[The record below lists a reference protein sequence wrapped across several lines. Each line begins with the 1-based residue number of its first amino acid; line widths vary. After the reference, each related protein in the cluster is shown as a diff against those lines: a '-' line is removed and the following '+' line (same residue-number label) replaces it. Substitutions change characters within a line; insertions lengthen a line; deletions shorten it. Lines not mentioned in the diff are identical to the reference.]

1 MQDRLKEWVGGIRQ
15 SAHAI
20 QTASS
25 EVASG
30 NLDLSSR
37 TVKAAVSLQDTAQF
51 MGRLTSIVLQTAQT
65 TRRADQLAASAAQVA
80 ARGGSVVVEVVKP
93 WARSSVLY
101 SG

>member
-1 MQDRLKEWVGGIRQ
+1 
-15 SAHAI
+15 
-20 QTASS
+20 
-25 EVASG
+25 
-30 NLDLSSR
+30 
-37 TVKAAVSLQDTAQF
+37 

-65 TRRADQLAASAAQVA
+65 AQTARRADQLAAQVA

>member
-1 MQDRLKEWVGGIRQ
+1 
-15 SAHAI
+15 
-20 QTASS
+20 
-25 EVASG
+25 
-30 NLDLSSR
+30 
-37 TVKAAVSLQDTAQF
+37 